1 MIPDLEAMTPAQL
14 AAYYSSW
21 MDEAGAE
28 QLAAAAA
35 DDGSLADV
43 VQVPGS

>member
-1 MIPDLEAMTPAQL
+1 MIPDLEAMTPAEL
-14 AAYYSSW
+14 LEYYSRW
-21 MDEAGAE
+21 MDDAGAE